1 MNALRLATVFA
12 QVLISAPITHGQLL
26 LSTNDNKVTLVNG
39 VATVVK
45 SPPPD
50 TLTVIDMVEKE
61 IQVLSL
67 DVTTLRDTGV
77 RIAVKGG
84 PAIRIAE
91 R

>member
-1 MNALRLATVFA
+1 M
-12 QVLISAPITHGQLL
+12 
-26 LSTNDNKVTLVNG
+26 
-39 VATVVK
+39 K

-67 DVTTLRDTGV
+67 DGTTLRDTGV

-84 PAIRIAE
+84 PAAIRIAD